1 MNNAIKA
8 KLMLI
13 SSMVIFGTIGVFR
26 RYIDLPSGVLAFSRG
41 LIGVLFLVLLM
52 RRRGERLSGWK
63 KKHQLFL
70 LVLSGIFIGFNWI
83 LLFEAYRYTSV
94 ATATLCYYMAPI
106 FVLLAMPALLRERL
120 SGRKLGCVVVAL
132 FGMVLVSGVLKS
144 DFSGMGELKGV
155 FLGLGAAVL
164 YAGVIILNKKIGEME
179 PRGKTTVQLAA
190 AAAILLPY
198 VLLVEG
204 LSSVKFTPFTA
215 VMLMIVGVVH
225 TGFAYA
231 LYFGSMNALSAQTVA
246 LFSYIDPI
254 VAVLLSA
261 LLLREGMSAPEIA
274 GAALVLGATV
284 MSELEP
290 K

>member
-1 MNNAIKA
+1 MNKS

-41 LIGVLFLVLLM
+41 LIGVLFLLLLIKL
-52 RRRGERLSGWK
+52 RGERLSGCESK
-63 KKHQLFL
+63 RKLAL
-70 LVLSGIFIGFNWI
+70 LVLSGAFIGFNWI

-106 FVLLAMPALLRERL
+106 FVLLAMPVLLREKL
-120 SGRKLGCVVVAL
+120 SGRKLVCVLAAL
-132 FGMVLVSGVLKS
+132 VGMVLVSGVLDS
-144 DFSGMGELKGV
+144 DFSGIGELRGV

-164 YAGVIILNKKIGEME
+164 YAGVVILNKKIGEME
-179 PRGKTTVQLAA
+179 PRSKTTVQLAA
-190 AAAILLPY
+190 AAAVLLPY
-198 VLLVEG
+198 VLIVEG
-204 LSSVKFTPFTA
+204 ISSAEFTPFAA
-215 VMLMIVGVVH
+215 VMLMIVGIVH

-231 LYFGSMNALSAQTVA
+231 LYFGSMNELSAQTVA

-261 LLLREGMSAPEIA
+261 MLLREGMSALEIV
-274 GAALVLGATV
+274 GAVLVLGSTV
-284 MSELEP
+284 ISEISLDN
-290 K
+290 